1 VICYPHFMSDIDKD
15 IVKDFV
21 EESKVLIQDLVDL
34 LESIEGDFSQ
44 VSQLEEYGQR
54 VDRIMGGAKSLAL
67 MVAPDHPLNTI
78 ADYAALCKAVG
89 YKASQIDNNPQFFD
103 ICVALLL
110 DATETLQDWI
120 TRLED
125 GTAQNLRDSITT
137 TFLERLRWV
146 SNQFGAD
153 VRASVD
159 SKKNAK
165 KMDQNE
171 IDDLLRKLGVG

>member
-1 VICYPHFMSDIDKD
+1 MSNIDKD
-15 IVKDFV
+15 IVKDFML
-21 EESKVLIQDLVDL
+21 ESKGIIQDLVDL
-34 LESIEGDFSQ
+34 LESVEGDFSQ
-44 VSQLEEYGQR
+44 VSQLEGYGQK

-67 MVAPDHPLNTI
+67 LVPQDHPLHMV

-89 YKASQIDNNPQFFD
+89 YKASQIQGNPQFFD

-110 DATETLQDWI
+110 DATETLSEWI
-120 TRLED
+120 ENLGKDSAED
-125 GTAQNLRDSITT
+125 MKSSLTT

-153 VRASVD
+153 VRSSVD
-159 SKKNAK
+159 ANQKSK

-171 IDDLLRKLGVG
+171 IDDLLRKLGVA

>member
-1 VICYPHFMSDIDKD
+1 MSNIDKD

-21 EESKVLIQDLVDL
+21 IESKGIIQDLVDL

-44 VSQLEEYGQR
+44 VGQLEEYGQK

-67 MVAPDHPLNTI
+67 LVPQDHPLHMV

-89 YKASQIDNNPQFFD
+89 YKASQIQGNAQFFD

-110 DATETLQDWI
+110 DATETLSEWI
-120 TRLED
+120 N
-125 GTAQNLRDSITT
+125 NLGNDSAEEMKNSFTS

-153 VRASVD
+153 VRSSVD
-159 SKKNAK
+159 AQKPK

-171 IDDLLRKLGVG
+171 IDELLRKLGVG

>member
-1 VICYPHFMSDIDKD
+1 MSNIDKD

-21 EESKVLIQDLVDL
+21 DESKVIIQDLIEL
-34 LESIEGDFSQ
+34 LDSIEGDFSQ
-44 VSQLEEYGQR
+44 VAQLEVYGQK

-67 MVAPDHPLNTI
+67 LVSADDPLHI
-78 ADYAALCKAVG
+78 VADYAALCKAVG
-89 YKASQIDNNPQFFD
+89 YKASQIKDNAQFYD

-110 DATETLQDWI
+110 DATETLSKWIATLGEESVQD
-120 TRLED
+120 LKK
-125 GTAQNLRDSITT
+125 SFSS

-146 SNQFGAD
+146 SNQFGAN

-159 SKKNAK
+159 AKKDK

-171 IDDLLRKLGVG
+171 IDELLRKLGVG

>member
-1 VICYPHFMSDIDKD
+1 MSNIDKD

-21 EESKVLIQDLVDL
+21 NESKRIIKDLVDL

-44 VSQLEEYGQR
+44 VLLLEGYGQK

-67 MVAPDHPLNTI
+67 MVPAEHPLHMV

-89 YKASQIDNNPQFFD
+89 YKASQIQGNPQFFD

-110 DATETLQDWI
+110 DATETLSEWI
-120 TRLED
+120 DALDEDLEVD
-125 GTAQNLRDSITT
+125 LKNSLSS

-146 SNQFGAD
+146 SNQFGSD
-153 VRASVD
+153 VRSSVD
-159 SKKNAK
+159 AQKSK

-171 IDDLLRKLGVG
+171 IDELLRKLGAI

>member
-1 VICYPHFMSDIDKD
+1 MSNIDKD
-15 IVKDFV
+15 IIKDFV
-21 EESKVLIQDLVDL
+21 SESKVLIQDLVEL
-34 LESIEGDFSQ
+34 LEGIEGDFSQ
-44 VSQLEEYGQR
+44 VGQLEEFGQK

-67 MVAPDHPLNTI
+67 LVPADHPLHTV

-89 YKASQIDNNPQFFD
+89 YKASQIKNNEQFFD

-110 DATETLQDWI
+110 DATETLSEGIENLANDSGDDI
-120 TRLED
+120 KDSL
-125 GTAQNLRDSITT
+125 TA

-159 SKKNAK
+159 AKKDK

>member
-1 VICYPHFMSDIDKD
+1 MSNIDKD

-21 EESKVLIQDLVDL
+21 IESKGIIQDLVDL

-44 VSQLEEYGQR
+44 VSQLEEYGQK

-67 MVAPDHPLNTI
+67 LVPQDHPLHMV
-78 ADYAALCKAVG
+78 ADYAQLCKAVG
-89 YKASQIDNNPQFFD
+89 YKASQIQGNAQFFD

-110 DATETLQDWI
+110 DATETLSEWI
-120 TRLED
+120 N
-125 GTAQNLRDSITT
+125 NLGKDTVEEMKSAFTT

-153 VRASVD
+153 VRSSVD
-159 SKKNAK
+159 SHSKPK

-171 IDDLLRKLGVG
+171 IDDLLRKLGVV